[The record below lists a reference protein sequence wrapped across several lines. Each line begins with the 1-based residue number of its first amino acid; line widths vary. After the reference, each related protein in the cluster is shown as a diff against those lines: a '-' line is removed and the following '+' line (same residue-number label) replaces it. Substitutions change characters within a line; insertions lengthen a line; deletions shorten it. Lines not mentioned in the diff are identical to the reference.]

1 MLYGKKMESFTT
13 ERGALT
19 DANITLN
26 RGSDQIS

>member
-1 MLYGKKMESFTT
+1 MEKKMESFTT

-19 DANITLN
+19 DPNIAMN